1 MLIATIPVLFVSLG
15 WFLQESANQL
25 SSVVL
30 FFISLVLLFQ
40 INIFDKKYRK
50 IGIAAFSIP
59 LAYLIS
65 ALVNNVDLRV
75 AWVGTLGR
83 QYGIGTFL
91 ALAIIFVASVVLTK
105 EKERVLN
112 VGLGLTIF
120 LAIIY
125 GTIQIAG
132 IDPMPWNNP
141 FPGISLSLGNPNFAG
156 ALLGM
161 LIVVP
166 FVWSL
171 KTVKSLEK
179 IGCYGLLAIIAL
191 LGYKTYSIQFF
202 ALASINIAIFTY
214 LNLDNNSRS
223 KGLLRI
229 VTPLG
234 AIAGL
239 FLLLN
244 KNETLLAKIRDSFVI
259 NANVNQ
265 RLDFWRTGIG
275 IWKDYPIFGVGP
287 DQFQNYAGVH
297 RTAEQLV
304 RDGAMILPD
313 KAHNVFI
320 DYLANAGLIGGI
332 LWLASTLYIS
342 FIILRLNKTLK
353 VRNERMYCAAFSSIW
368 FAYIAQSLISP
379 DQIILT
385 SLGYISAGLVFGVY
399 LNSRSGDESQ
409 NHPKKKVSFN
419 TLAVPSILLVL
430 ALIFYGQ
437 YLFYSAESR
446 KVLLSEITE
455 PSQILETLDG
465 WPNPGGLESLA
476 VGLSQNSS
484 NCVFVQ
490 GLTQRLI
497 KLNDRSS
504 QAWFVDGGCSY
515 SQGNYEKANAQ
526 VTNALKFD
534 PLNTTYLMGQFQI
547 QLMLNNIREAQKT
560 LDLVKRINPSTN
572 GLAKMEEELSTLK

>member
-1 MLIATIPVLFVSLG
+1 VLTAAIPILYVSLG

-25 SSVVL
+25 SGVVL
-30 FFISLVLLFQ
+30 FFISMVFLFQ
-40 INIFDKKYRK
+40 INIFDRRYRK
-50 IGIAAFSIP
+50 ISFAAGLIP

-65 ALVNNVDLRV
+65 ALVNTVDMRV

-83 QYGIGTFL
+83 HYGIGTFL

-105 EKERVLN
+105 EKERILN
-112 VGLGLTIF
+112 LGLGLTIF
-120 LAIIY
+120 FAIIY
-125 GTIQIAG
+125 GTIQVAG

-161 LIVVP
+161 LIIVP
-166 FVWSL
+166 VVWSI

-202 ALASINIAIFTY
+202 ALAVINITIFTY
-214 LNLDNNSRS
+214 LNLDNNYGGKR
-223 KGLLRI
+223 LLRV

-234 AIAGL
+234 ALAGL

-244 KNETLLAKIRDSFVI
+244 KDETLLAKAKDSFVI

-265 RLDFWRTGIG
+265 RLDFWRTGIE
-275 IWKDYPIFGVGP
+275 IWKDHPVFGVGP

-297 RTAEQLV
+297 RTSEQLL
-304 RDGAMILPD
+304 RDGVMILPD

-320 DYLANAGLIGGI
+320 DYLANAGLIGGF

-353 VRNERMYCAAFSSIW
+353 VRNERLYCAAFSSIW

-409 NHPKKKVSFN
+409 NNSKKRVSIN
-419 TLAVPSILLVL
+419 TLVVPSILLVT
-430 ALIFYGQ
+430 ALILYGQ

-455 PSQILETLDG
+455 PSQILKTLDG
-465 WPNPGGLESLA
+465 WPNPSGLESLA

-484 NCVFVQ
+484 NCVFVES
-490 GLTQRLI
+490 LTQRLI

-504 QAWFVDGGCSY
+504 QARFVDAGCSY
-515 SQGNYEKANAQ
+515 SQGNYKKANAQ
-526 VTNALKFD
+526 VTSALKFD

-547 QLMLNNIREAQKT
+547 QIKLNNISEAQKT
-560 LDLVKRINPSTN
+560 LNLVKRINPSTN

>member
-1 MLIATIPVLFVSLG
+1 MSLG

-30 FFISLVLLFQ
+30 FFISLVFLFQ

-50 IGIAAFSIP
+50 IGIAALLIP
-59 LAYLIS
+59 LTYWIS

-91 ALAIIFVASVVLTK
+91 ALAIVFVASVVLTK

-112 VGLGLTIF
+112 LGLGSTIF

-166 FVWSL
+166 LVWSL
-171 KTVKSLEK
+171 KTVKRFEK
-179 IGCYGLLAIIAL
+179 IGCYALLAVIAL

-214 LNLDNNSRS
+214 LNLDNSSRS

-234 AIAGL
+234 AVAGL

-244 KNETLLAKIRDSFVI
+244 ENETLLAKIRDSFVV

-275 IWKDYPIFGVGP
+275 IWKDNPIFGVGP
-287 DQFQNYAGVH
+287 DQFQNYAGAH

-332 LWLASTLYIS
+332 LWLASTLYVS
-342 FIILRLNKTLK
+342 FIILKLNKILK
-353 VRNERMYCAAFSSIW
+353 ERNERLYSAAFSSIW

-385 SLGYISAGLVFGVY
+385 SLGYISAGLVFGAY
-399 LNSRSGDESQ
+399 LNSRSNDVSQ
-409 NHPKKKVSFN
+409 PRVKKKLSFT
-419 TLAVPSILLVL
+419 TLATLSILLVI

-446 KVLLSEITE
+446 KVLLSEITD
-455 PSQILETLDG
+455 PSQILKTLDG
-465 WPNPGGLESLA
+465 WPNPSGLESLA

-484 NCVFVQ
+484 NCVFVED
-490 GLTQRLI
+490 LTQRLI
-497 KLNDRSS
+497 KLNNRSS
-504 QAWFVDGGCSY
+504 QAFFVGGGCSY
-515 SQGNYEKANAQ
+515 SQGKYEKAITQ
-526 VTNALKFD
+526 VTTALDFD
-534 PLNTTYLMGQFQI
+534 PLNTTYLMGLFQI
-547 QLMLNNIREAQKT
+547 HLKLNNIGEAGKT
-560 LDLVKRINPSTN
+560 LDLIKQINPSTN

>member
-1 MLIATIPVLFVSLG
+1 MLTATIPLLFVSLG

-30 FFISLVLLFQ
+30 FFISVVFLFQ
-40 INIFDKKYRK
+40 INIFDKRYRK
-50 IGIAAFSIP
+50 VSFAVLLIP

-65 ALVNNVDLRV
+65 AVVNNVDLRV

-83 QYGIGTFL
+83 HYGIATFL

-112 VGLGLTIF
+112 VGLGLTIL

-166 FVWSL
+166 LVWSL
-171 KTVKSLEK
+171 KTVKILEK

-202 ALASINIAIFTY
+202 ALAVINITIFTY
-214 LNLDNNSRS
+214 LNLDRNSGGKR
-223 KGLLRI
+223 LLRI
-229 VTPLG
+229 MTPLG
-234 AIAGL
+234 ALVGL

-244 KNETLLAKIRDSFVI
+244 KDETLLAKIRDSFVL

-275 IWKDYPIFGVGP
+275 IWRDHPIFGVGP

-297 RTAEQLV
+297 RIAEQLV
-304 RDGAMILPD
+304 SDGAMILPD

-342 FIILRLNKTLK
+342 FIILRLNKSLK
-353 VRNERMYCAAFSSIW
+353 ERNERMYCAAFSSIW

-399 LNSRSGDESQ
+399 LNSRSMDAPANNS
-409 NHPKKKVSFN
+409 KKKVSFN
-419 TLAVPSILLVL
+419 TLAAPSILLII

-455 PSQILETLDG
+455 PSQILKTLDG
-465 WPNPGGLESLA
+465 WPNPSGLESLA

-484 NCVFVQ
+484 NCVFVE
-490 GLTQRLI
+490 GLTQRLL

-504 QAWFVDGGCSY
+504 QALFVNGGCSY
-515 SQGNYEKANAQ
+515 SQGNYQMANTQ
-526 VTNALKFD
+526 VTSALNFD
-534 PLNTTYLMGQFQI
+534 PLNTTYLMGLFQI
-547 QLMLNNIREAQKT
+547 QIKLNNINEAEKT

-572 GLAKMEEELSTLK
+572 GIAKMEEELSTLK